1 MLNRTLTASLAAL
14 ALAAP
19 GAAQDGYSLTADV
32 PFSTDPPL
40 AADIYAPEAVTDDT
54 AVILYMHRG
63 TFQSGSKGSA
73 KLFAQEY
80 ARSGY
85 LVVAPAY
92 RQYPDGQFP
101 DFINDAASAV
111 EWVWQ
116 TQRRSDG
123 APRPIVLS
131 GYGSGAYIAALVALD
146 PRYIAATEA
155 PREAITA
162 LLALPGPYDGGRC
175 IDLPCP
181 HIFPEETR
189 ADWQIAQFASAGD
202 PPMLLIKAE
211 HTEIPELEDIA
222 PTVAAAQAAGVDVTG
237 WVAEGRY
244 PKNVLWDACEPD
256 TPTRAVI
263 DAFLARVLD
272 R

>member
-1 MLNRTLTASLAAL
+1 MLIRFLSLSLALGLGVSTAV
-14 ALAAP
+14 
-19 GAAQDGYSLTADV
+19 AQDGFTFTADV
-32 PFSTDPPL
+32 PFSTDPAL
-40 AADIYAPEAVTDDT
+40 AADLYAPETVTDDT
-54 AVILYMHRG
+54 GVIVYMHRG

-73 KLFAQEY
+73 RLFAQEY
-80 ARSGY
+80 ARAGY
-85 LVVAPAY
+85 FVVAPAY
-92 RQYPDGQFP
+92 RQYPDAQFP
-101 DFINDAASAV
+101 DFVNDAATAV

-116 TQRRSDG
+116 SQRRSDG
-123 APRPIVLS
+123 TPRPIVLS

-189 ADWQIAQFASAGD
+189 PDWQIAQFASADD
-202 PPMLLIKAE
+202 PPMLLIQAE
-211 HTEIPELEDIA
+211 HTEIAELEDIA
-222 PTVAAAQAAGVDVTG
+222 PTVDAARAAGVDVTG
-237 WVAEGRY
+237 WIAEGRY